1 MNKFDAIVPTFNE
14 ANRIENVLN
23 VLTHS
28 KYINNVIVVDD
39 GSTDN
44 TNAQLQN
51 FPGIQLIRL
60 EQNHG
65 KGEAVKEGLKQVT
78 THAVFLFDADLLG
91 LKEENIQEM
100 HDTYCQNPTS
110 LVVGLRQK
118 SRIYAQHWLRAHAL
132 PLIAGERLL
141 STDDLREIM
150 KNKGTADYGLEP
162 YMNAY
167 FKKNKKKIKTVLLKG
182 VNDVPKW
189 KKSTYGLLPQ
199 IKEAGN
205 IVKKYI
211 EIYAR

>member
-1 MNKFDAIVPTFNE
+1 MDKFDAIVPTFNE
-14 ANRIENVLN
+14 ANRIENVLT
-23 VLTHS
+23 VLTRS

-44 TNAQLQN
+44 TYGLLKD
-51 FPGIQLIRL
+51 FSGIQLIHL

-65 KGEAVKEGLKQVT
+65 KGKAVKEGLKQVT
-78 THAVFLFDADLLG
+78 TRAVFLFDADLLG

-100 HDTYCQNPTS
+100 YDAYCQNPTS

-118 SRIYAQHWLRAHAL
+118 SRFYAQHWLRAHAL

-141 STDDLREIM
+141 PTDDLGEII

-167 FKKNKKKIKTVLLKG
+167 FRKNKKKIRTILLRG
-182 VNDVPKW
+182 VNDIPKW
-189 KKSTYGLLPQ
+189 KKSSYGLLPQ

>member
-14 ANRIENVLN
+14 ANRIENVLR
-23 VLTHS
+23 VLINS
-28 KYINNVIVVDD
+28 KYIANVIVVDD

-44 TNAQLQN
+44 TFGQLKD
-51 FPGIQLIRL
+51 FPDIQLIHL
-60 EQNHG
+60 AQNHG
-65 KGEAVKEGLKQVT
+65 KGEAVKIGLSEVKT
-78 THAVFLFDADLLG
+78 SAVFLFDADLQG

-100 HDTYCQNPTS
+100 HDAYCQNPTS

-118 SRIYAQHWLRAHAL
+118 SRLYIQHWLRANIL

-141 STDDLREIM
+141 STSDLQEIM

-167 FKKNKKKIKTVLLKG
+167 FRKNKKKIKTILLRG

-189 KKSTYGLLPQ
+189 KKSSYGILPQ

>member
-14 ANRIENVLN
+14 ANRIENVLS
-23 VLTHS
+23 VLTRS
-28 KYINNVIVVDD
+28 EYIDTVIVVDD

-44 TNAQLQN
+44 TSSQLKD
-51 FPGIQLIRL
+51 FSGIQLIHL
-60 EQNHG
+60 AQNNG
-65 KGEAVKEGLKQVT
+65 KGEAVKEGLKHVT
-78 THAVFLFDADLLG
+78 TNAVFLFDADLLG
-91 LKEENIQEM
+91 LKEENIQAM
-100 HDTYCQNPTS
+100 YDAYCKNPTS
-110 LVVGLRQK
+110 LVVGLREK
-118 SRIYAQHWLRAHAL
+118 SRLYIQHWLRAHVL

-141 STDDLREIM
+141 PTSDLREIM

-167 FKKNKKKIKTVLLKG
+167 FRKNKKKIKTILLRG

-189 KKSTYGLLPQ
+189 KKSSYGLLPQ